1 MQAVP
6 YITWLTPCILIT
18 ALVACAATLLEL
30 RYQKL
35 VRSGAYNPK
44 TCTLSGPKTALPLAR
59 VRTHRCV
66 GATDLGLVV
75 SCTPLHPGLRRGRR
89 SKCCAPF
96 CVKH

>member
-1 MQAVP
+1 VQAAL

-44 TCTLSGPKTALPLAR
+44 TCTFLGPNTALPLAR
-59 VRTHRCV
+59 VRTHRYAGPSFIAV
-66 GATDLGLVV
+66 QPEFWQIH
-75 SCTPLHPGLRRGRR
+75 SH
-89 SKCCAPF
+89 
-96 CVKH
+96 